1 MLKYFEIVTNI
12 KVTNISNLIKKI
24 HFMILDLNQLS
35 KNYIYFSS
43 IIN

>member
-24 HFMILDLNQLS
+24 HFMIS
-35 KNYIYFSS
+35 RFKS
-43 IIN
+43 IK